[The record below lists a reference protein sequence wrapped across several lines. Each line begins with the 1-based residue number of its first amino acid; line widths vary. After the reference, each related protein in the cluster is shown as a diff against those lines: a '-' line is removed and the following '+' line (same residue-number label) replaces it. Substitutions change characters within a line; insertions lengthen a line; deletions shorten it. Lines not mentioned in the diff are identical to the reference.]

1 MGRLWAYSGLVLSK
15 VSVTSARQF
24 GPRDSEPLKMTSSM
38 ALPRRCL
45 ALCSP
50 STQRIES
57 TMFDLP
63 QPLGPTMP
71 TTSWSKWITVR
82 STKDL
87 KPVIS
92 NFFMCIDKLPSADSH
107 RLYSRPRPVELR
119 CPQTVHRLVARLVWS
134 RRVAWIYAAERM
146 RTRPICSRLLLSVRP
161 RVWPARPI
169 GVPRIG
175 SAAGQALPNGSRV
188 RLAGAR
194 PKGNTKEVRSIL
206 GCSEPENEG
215 HR

>member
-15 VSVTSARQF
+15 VSVTSARPF
-24 GPRDSEPLKMTSSM
+24 GPRDSEPLKITSSM

-50 STQRIES
+50 RTQRIES

-92 NFFMCIDKLPSADSH
+92 NFLMCIDKLPSAERDRLIAGHAPESCAAHRQYTGSWHGLYGHVASPRSTLLNGCIQDPSVHASH
-107 RLYSRPRPVELR
+107 FYKRTLRPAQWPLRVIWRRLRRFGLRARDRRETLMKFPPLAATDPR
-119 CPQTVHRLVARLVWS
+119 T
-134 RRVAWIYAAERM
+134 
-146 RTRPICSRLLLSVRP
+146 
-161 RVWPARPI
+161 
-169 GVPRIG
+169 
-175 SAAGQALPNGSRV
+175 
-188 RLAGAR
+188 
-194 PKGNTKEVRSIL
+194 
-206 GCSEPENEG
+206 
-215 HR
+215 

>member
-15 VSVTSARQF
+15 VSVTSARPF
-24 GPRDSEPLKMTSSM
+24 GPRDSEPLKITSSM
-38 ALPRRCL
+38 FLPRRCL

-63 QPLGPTMP
+63 QPFGPTMP

-92 NFFMCIDKLPSADSH
+92 NFLMCIDKLPSADRDRLIAGRAPASCSAH
-107 RLYSRPRPVELR
+107 RQYTGSWHGLYGHVASSRSTPLNGCVQDPSVHVREFSPSFELGR
-119 CPQTVHRLVARLVWS
+119 DRS
-134 RRVAWIYAAERM
+134 R
-146 RTRPICSRLLLSVRP
+146 
-161 RVWPARPI
+161 
-169 GVPRIG
+169 
-175 SAAGQALPNGSRV
+175 AAGWPTARGR
-188 RLAGAR
+188 RLR
-194 PKGNTKEVRSIL
+194 KRRRFRLRDCDRRETLRKF
-206 GCSEPENEG
+206 
-215 HR
+215 